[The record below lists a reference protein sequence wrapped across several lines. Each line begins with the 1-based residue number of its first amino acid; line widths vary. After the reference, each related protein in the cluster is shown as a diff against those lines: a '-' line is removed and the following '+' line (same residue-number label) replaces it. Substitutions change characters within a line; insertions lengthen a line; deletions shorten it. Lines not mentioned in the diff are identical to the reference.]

1 MGLSC
6 LAGRCRAGIL
16 ELVSIQPSGQFLPA
30 PQPRD
35 DDGSLASPLGRA
47 ATLMVAI
54 LGALWIVELVN
65 AATGRRL
72 AQWGGIRPR
81 DAGSL
86 VDIVTAPF
94 LHGNLE
100 HLAGNA
106 VALFSLGFIAA
117 VPSLKRFGL
126 MTLIVV
132 VVGGVGVWLFSPSN
146 TISIGA
152 SGVVFGYFGYLLL
165 RGFVDRRPVDVVVS
179 IGIALAYAYPMWSSI
194 GFGVTNISWQGHL
207 SGLVGGFLAAI
218 LLRQPRAKAKPATTD
233 PLPTLPGTD
242 PSAG

>member
-1 MGLSC
+1 MAVFSPGS
-6 LAGRCRAGIL
+6 GGRAGIL
-16 ELVSIQPSGQFLPA
+16 AMVSIQPSGQFPPVP
-30 PQPRD
+30 PQQQR

-47 ATLMVAI
+47 ASLMVAI
-54 LGALWIVELVN
+54 LAVLWIVELVN
-65 AATGRRL
+65 AATGRDL

-81 DAGSL
+81 DVGSL
-86 VDIVTAPF
+86 TDIISAPF

-117 VPSLKRFGL
+117 VPSIKKFLL

-132 VVGGVGVWLFSPSN
+132 IVGGLGVWLFSPSN
-146 TISIGA
+146 TVSIGA

-207 SGLVGGFLAAI
+207 SGLVGGMLAAI
-218 LLRQPRAKAKPATTD
+218 LLRAPRTKVKPATTD
-233 PLPTLPGTD
+233 PLPTLPSTE
-242 PSAG
+242 

>member
-1 MGLSC
+1 M
-6 LAGRCRAGIL
+6 
-16 ELVSIQPSGQFLPA
+16 VSIQPSGQFPPA
-30 PQPRD
+30 PQQRD

-47 ATLMVAI
+47 ASLMLVI
-54 LGALWIVELVN
+54 LAVLWIVELVN
-65 AATGRRL
+65 AATGRGL

-81 DAGSL
+81 DVGSL
-86 VDIVTAPF
+86 TDIITAPF

-117 VPSLKRFGL
+117 VPSIKKFLL

-132 VVGGVGVWLFSPSN
+132 VVGGLGVWLFSPSN
-146 TISIGA
+146 TVSIGA

-207 SGLVGGFLAAI
+207 SGLVGGMLAAI
-218 LLRQPRAKAKPATTD
+218 LLRARRPKVKPATTD
-233 PLPTLPGTD
+233 PLPTLP
-242 PSAG
+242 SIE